1 MIKEN
6 TRLIDDWLGSKE
18 RRSDREI
25 GRPDGFMNKQ
35 INEILNE
42 EWSHV

>member
-1 MIKEN
+1 M
-6 TRLIDDWLGSKE
+6 TDWDRKSEGVIE
-18 RRSDREI
+18 R

-42 EWSHV
+42 E